1 MSRLAPHHPLQPR
14 ATATPKKS
22 PSLRGRGAHARPC
35 LPPGVLAR
43 GPGQGRPLPAIS
55 RSPRGRP
62 GPPAAGRAEP
72 VPQREKAE
80 APHGGRPGP
89 LANGE
94 ATPASGATRAPGGR
108 GPARPL
114 TRAPPLT
121 FRHVG
126 SGAAALAR
134 AAARP
139 DARAWRSRETSGT
152 PPPHPLRP
160 LPALSGNPGHAE
172 PGLAPLRF
180 IPAAPPHLS
189 QRTAPWEPAGGPAS
203 PRPLPVP
210 SGGGG
215 AHRPPAL
222 RLRRFARQR
231 QEAAGGWF

>member
-80 APHGGRPGP
+80 APHGGCPGP

-152 PPPHPLRP
+152 PPPTRSGRRL
-160 LPALSGNPGHAE
+160 LS
-172 PGLAPLRF
+172 
-180 IPAAPPHLS
+180 
-189 QRTAPWEPAGGPAS
+189 AGTPDT
-203 PRPLPVP
+203 P
-210 SGGGG
+210 SRG
-215 AHRPPAL
+215 
-222 RLRRFARQR
+222 
-231 QEAAGGWF
+231 